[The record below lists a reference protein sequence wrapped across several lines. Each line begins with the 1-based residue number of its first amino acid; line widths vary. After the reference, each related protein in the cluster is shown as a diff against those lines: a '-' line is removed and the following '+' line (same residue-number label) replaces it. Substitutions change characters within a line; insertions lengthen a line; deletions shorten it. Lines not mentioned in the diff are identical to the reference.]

1 MTAEVTAYVP
11 SFNNAST
18 VRMAVESLLN
28 QSYRPL
34 EVLVVDDGSTDG
46 THEAVSHL
54 PVRLVRHE
62 TNLGRGAA
70 RATAMKHASCD
81 LVVCCDATSSLG
93 CDFVEKSLM
102 YFNQDRVAA
111 VFGQI
116 CQTESNTVTLRWRA
130 RHLYHLNTNRTRVHR
145 APLASGGAMVSKKL
159 VAQVGGF
166 NAALRHNEDSDLGER
181 LLRAGYDVVFDPA
194 LVVLS
199 RVDNT
204 IGELLERYW
213 RWNAGS
219 DENVS
224 WLGYKRNVIYSIKGM
239 ARKDLQSR
247 DPLAALISLL
257 CPHYQFWK
265 SKLRG
270 LGAQRGEREGQEP
283 KNRGQRL

>member
-11 SFNNAST
+11 TFNNAST
-18 VRMAVESLLN
+18 VQLAVESLMN
-28 QSYRPL
+28 QSYAPR
-34 EVLVVDDGSTDG
+34 EVLVVDDGSIDG
-46 THEAVSHL
+46 TAEAVAHL

-70 RATAMKHASCD
+70 RATAMKHASWD

-93 CDFVEKSLM
+93 SDFVEKALV

-130 RHLYHLNTNRTRVHR
+130 RHLYHLNTNHARIHR
-145 APLASGGAMVSKKL
+145 APLASGGTMVSKKL

-181 LLRAGYDVVFDPA
+181 LLNAGLDVVFDPA
-194 LVVLS
+194 LIVLS

-239 ARKDLQSR
+239 AWQDLR
-247 DPLAALISLL
+247 AGDPLAAGISLL
-257 CPHYQFWK
+257 CPHFQYWK
-265 SKLRG
+265 SWSRRHRSLVRCRG
-270 LGAQRGEREGQEP
+270 DAEMNTP
-283 KNRGQRL
+283 